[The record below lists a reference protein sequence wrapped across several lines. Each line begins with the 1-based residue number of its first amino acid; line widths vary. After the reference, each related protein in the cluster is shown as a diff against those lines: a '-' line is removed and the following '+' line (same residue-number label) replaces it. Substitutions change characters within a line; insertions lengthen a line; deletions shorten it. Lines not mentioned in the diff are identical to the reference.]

1 MNMDAFLVTIEGKEG
16 SRKRSFRTDT
26 GLHWDDV
33 SGRKNLLG
41 SGLSD
46 LNVRASL
53 VKVSQR
59 VNRLRAQKSGR

>member
-16 SRKRSFRTDT
+16 RRKRSFRTTT
-26 GLHWDDV
+26 GLHWEDV
-33 SGRKNLLG
+33 GGRKDLPG
-41 SGLSD
+41 SGLSG
-46 LNVRASL
+46 LNVRTSL